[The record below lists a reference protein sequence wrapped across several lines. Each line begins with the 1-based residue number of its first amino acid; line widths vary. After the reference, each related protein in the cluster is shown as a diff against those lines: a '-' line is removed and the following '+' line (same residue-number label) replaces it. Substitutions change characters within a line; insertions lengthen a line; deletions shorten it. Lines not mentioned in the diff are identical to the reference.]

1 MHLAAQL
8 HQLSHSLHLK
18 EQGRNFQQVLYF
30 YWDQGMDWILI
41 LLEAVLG
48 IRILN
53 WIRACMFSGLPD
65 LDPLVRGKDPAPD
78 PTPDSFLVS

>member
-1 MHLAAQL
+1 
-8 HQLSHSLHLK
+8 
-18 EQGRNFQQVLYF
+18 
-30 YWDQGMDWILI
+30 MDWIWI

-53 WIRACMFSGLPD
+53 RIRTRLILGLPD

-78 PTPDSFLVS
+78 PDPTPDASLFL